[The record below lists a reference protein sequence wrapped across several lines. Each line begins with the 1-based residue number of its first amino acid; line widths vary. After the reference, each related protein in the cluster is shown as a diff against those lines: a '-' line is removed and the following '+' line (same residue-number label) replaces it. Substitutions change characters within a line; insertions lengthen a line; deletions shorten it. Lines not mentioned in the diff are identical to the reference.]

1 MLIVPP
7 NANGTRRA
15 VLIGINY
22 VGQPNGLSGCHNDV
36 RNIKEYLERVQ
47 GFQEKNMLI
56 LMDDGQH
63 HAPTRKNIMDAFERL
78 VQYSQPG
85 DVLFI
90 HYSGHGGQVVDT
102 SGTCEE
108 EQDRVFV
115 VHDLL
120 QYNVLTCCFTI

>member
-1 MLIVPP
+1 MQICPP
-7 NANGTRRA
+7 THRGTKRA

-22 VGQPNGLSGCHNDV
+22 VGQQNGLSGCHNDV
-36 RNIKEYLERVQ
+36 RNIKGYLERVH
-47 GFQEKNMLI
+47 GFQERNMLI

-90 HYSGHGGQVVDT
+90 HYSGHGGQVVDR
-102 SGTCEE
+102 SGTCSIEIL
-108 EQDRVFV
+108 D
-115 VHDLL
+115 
-120 QYNVLTCCFTI
+120 

>member
-1 MLIVPP
+1 MYICPP
-7 NANGTRRA
+7 HARGTKRA

-22 VGQPNGLSGCHNDV
+22 VGQQNGLSGCHNDV

-102 SGTCEE
+102 SGT
-108 EQDRVFV
+108 
-115 VHDLL
+115 
-120 QYNVLTCCFTI
+120 